1 KSAFV
6 ESPAGVYSFNVTS
19 LVNYYYTHVDTSN
32 PTIGDATYPGLHTI
46 SVSVTRDESG
56 KVYSGVDTD
65 DYNQTVPRPDYTPS
79 GTDGTIY
86 NGHAEDI
93 IITIKNSGVTTLHNI
108 TATPEVYLGT
118 THKTI
123 ISPTICNWAIPNSLA
138 PGATHDCAFTVT
150 PTTDGAYEIDL
161 TVTGKDSAGR
171 TYTYS
176 KNAMDTFD
184 VSTLHTTPA
193 ETNTPAST
201 DTPASTETN
210 YPDCNVDD
218 DCFGDEYCNIHL
230 ICKELYCADDEVIQD
245 HACVKNDVEDA
256 VAQIAD
262 YSLSITG
269 PDDLE
274 FEHGAFR
281 NVTFNL
287 KNTGE
292 KNVTGFRFLLE
303 FADESIDADGWY
315 KVLSNYSDTLESGAY
330 VSVKVEINTVNLSIG
345 AHEVVAL
352 GESSE
357 ANANLSFTLNVIPD
371 DDEKAVI
378 NSTMSKLDLDYSQM
392 YDQLAVLLHDYANNT
407 NLTALNDTLSEV
419 GEHLKNAKAAIERGD
434 YLSAYESQVSAES
447 LMVEV
452 KSKLEEQESIAAG
465 EMKSN
470 WLRNSLIVVV
480 LLIAGMF
487 GWQYYNSMNLH
498 SGTLGYQHG
507 KGFKLKKKKKRTLND
522 SVMKEV
528 SMLSGMIKSNKS
540 KSKTSPFSYGYGS
553 YGSKGIMSCARKKE
567 GVFDRFR
574 GVFRKNKRDV
584 TQKTLYDISSV
595 YTKKKSKKLK
605 VRCL

>member
-1 KSAFV
+1 
-6 ESPAGVYSFNVTS
+6 
-19 LVNYYYTHVDTSN
+19 
-32 PTIGDATYPGLHTI
+32 
-46 SVSVTRDESG
+46 
-56 KVYSGVDTD
+56 
-65 DYNQTVPRPDYTPS
+65 
-79 GTDGTIY
+79 
-86 NGHAEDI
+86 
-93 IITIKNSGVTTLHNI
+93 
-108 TATPEVYLGT
+108 
-118 THKTI
+118 
-123 ISPTICNWAIPNSLA
+123 
-138 PGATHDCAFTVT
+138 
-150 PTTDGAYEIDL
+150 
-161 TVTGKDSAGR
+161 
-171 TYTYS
+171 
-176 KNAMDTFD
+176 M
-184 VSTLHTTPA
+184 
-193 ETNTPAST
+193 
-201 DTPASTETN
+201 
-210 YPDCNVDD
+210 DD